1 MFSTEKGFELE
12 VYCKMDG
19 YDECFADDESDSTL
33 ITCNAGSFNHEIS
46 ESERLAI
53 ENDRGIYTDLVK
65 ENEYVFDTEWALKR
79 RYSLSSL
86 IYSRFLVRL
95 EDRMKTVRG
104 ESSEQLGLCLT
115 RVPRTG

>member
-1 MFSTEKGFELE
+1 
-12 VYCKMDG
+12 MDG

-33 ITCNAGSFNHEIS
+33 ITCNAGSSNHEIS

-95 EDRMKTVRG
+95 GDRMKTVRG
-104 ESSEQLGLCLT
+104 ESLEQLGLCLA